1 MFFYSLIFKFIINF
15 FFAVPKQLL
24 NPSNGFKN
32 WNIVDTHWNIQI
44 WSIHVNKS
52 CICIYLWNHTS
63 DQGIEYFSY
72 PRIFPC
78 VNCLPSF
85 CPSGRSSFFFYDFY
99 VPKSTPQHFLTIKK
113 EITKYFCCLANF
125 NNLNVVLG
133 LPMLLYVSI
142 FQPFYFWGVFHYMN
156 VSQFIYPFFCS
167 WILIWSFPE
176 WPIVNNLSMN
186 WINVL
191 NFLQYTTNN
200 GITMSTY

>member
-1 MFFYSLIFKFIINF
+1 MHILVKPHFRSRY
-15 FFAVPKQLL
+15 
-24 NPSNGFKN
+24 
-32 WNIVDTHWNIQI
+32 
-44 WSIHVNKS
+44 
-52 CICIYLWNHTS
+52 
-63 DQGIEYFSY
+63 
-72 PRIFPC
+72 RIFQ
-78 VNCLPSF
+78 LPENISLCQLPPF
-85 CPSGRSSFFFYDFY
+85 LLPFREVIFFFFYDFY